1 MVHASWGVRMTL
13 DMPFGRLRREPSCAA
28 PAISSARALGCL
40 QLRNLRL
47 FLVGQGV
54 SQVGTSMQFMALQ
67 WLVWRLTHSPVALV
81 SVAFLG
87 QFPVALLGAVGGAVA
102 DRYPRRTV
110 LLVTQLL
117 AISQAGALAVLTAA
131 GLLGSNDVVL
141 VYGLAAALG
150 VINSFELPAR
160 QALLAQVA
168 GEEVESAV
176 ALNASIFNGARL
188 LGPAMAG
195 VLVPWMGEGVCFA
208 LNALSYGCMFFG
220 LWRMEL
226 SQDERAQ
233 RGSGNLIEG
242 VRFAARSERIRTV
255 LTLLAVSSLFG
266 WSCLALA
273 PLFATR
279 LGGQASL
286 LGLLLAAVGLGSLA
300 GATALLFA
308 QRRAKSLERR
318 LAWGATIL
326 AMGLGL
332 LAVSQHRWSASLAML
347 LIGFGFTQCLGAT
360 NTLLHVLSP
369 PPMRG
374 RVMGIFLTV
383 FIGISPLG
391 GLVVGWLATKMEAAL
406 VVSAA
411 TVVVLTASALFSGAL
426 FAQRQRAS
434 GREPLLKLAA

>member
-1 MVHASWGVRMTL
+1 MTL
-13 DMPFGRLRREPSCAA
+13 DMPVGRHRTEPPRGAVAA
-28 PAISSARALGCL
+28 IALARSLGCL
-40 QLRNLRL
+40 RLRNLRL
-47 FLVGQGV
+47 FLGGQGL

-67 WLVWRLTHSPVALV
+67 WLIWRLTHSPVALV
-81 SVAFLG
+81 LVAFLG
-87 QFPVALLGAVGGAVA
+87 QFPVALFGVVGGAVA

-110 LLVTQLL
+110 LLVTQVLALL
-117 AISQAGALAVLTAA
+117 QAGALGFLSLS
-131 GLLGSNDVVL
+131 GLLGTKDVL
-141 VYGLAAALG
+141 LAYGLAAALG

-195 VLVPWMGEGVCFA
+195 VLVPWMGEGVCFV
-208 LNALSYGCMFFG
+208 LNALSYGCMLFA
-220 LWRMEL
+220 LCRMNL
-226 SQDERAQ
+226 TQRERAP
-233 RGSGNLIEG
+233 RCSGNLIEAL
-242 VRFAARSERIRTV
+242 RFAARAERVRAT
-255 LTLLAVSSLFG
+255 LSLLAISSVFG

-279 LGGQASL
+279 LGGQAWL
-286 LGLLLAAVGLGSLA
+286 LGLLLAAVGLGSWA

-308 QRRAKSLERR
+308 QRGTEALERR

-326 AMGLGL
+326 GMGLGL
-332 LAVSQHRWSASLAML
+332 LAASQHNWTAGLGML

-369 PPMRG
+369 PTMRG

-383 FIGISPLG
+383 FIGIGPLG
-391 GLVVGWLATKMEAAL
+391 GLLLGWLATKMEEAL

-411 TVVVLTASALFSGAL
+411 TAVVLTASACFGGAL
-426 FAQRQRAS
+426 FAQRQRAR
-434 GREPLLKLAA
+434 GREPLLKFAA